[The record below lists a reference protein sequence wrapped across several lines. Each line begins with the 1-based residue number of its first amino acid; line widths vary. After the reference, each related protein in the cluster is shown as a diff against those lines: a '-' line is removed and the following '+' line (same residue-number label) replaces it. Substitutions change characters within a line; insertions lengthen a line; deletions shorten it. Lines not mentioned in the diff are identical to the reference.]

1 MLMRIKMNKKIYL
14 PTLMSFMMACSC
26 SSTEERSKDSSNKTM
41 LKDTHGQETLVA
53 HTFIWEQ
60 GNFETQ
66 NWKAP
71 DYSNQEGRIGWSA
84 DSFTVP
90 KGLEVNVNFWKDI
103 YQKYSSD
110 EGVVHDSYHIDL
122 VYEVVDFRPIMRD
135 ASLSNAQKL
144 KKRRQMVDGIKRKV
158 KRAISAI
165 RNGHKLDDYA
175 KELKNK
181 ISKYKEKNILRELPQ
196 KGRLR
201 FQLGQKDYIRRG
213 LFHSGA
219 YMDDIEQ
226 IFAQYNLPRQLARL
240 PFVESSFNLKA
251 KSKVGASGIWQ
262 IMPATARGKLARNHF
277 YDYRNHPLEAAHVAA
292 KLLAYNYR
300 VLEDWPRA
308 VTAYNYGAAGIRR
321 LSRKLGTSDISEM
334 AKKRHRRWGFA
345 ASNFYASYLA
355 FLDTEQKA
363 GDIHGPEFKIR
374 KPLNYHRLKLTKN
387 IGWNWLQEE
396 LASSWEDFQAL
407 NPQFRHFEK
416 DKYAMLK
423 KGLVIYL
430 PVKSK
435 EEFLDSYDKAKS
447 FYPKYDYRIHRVSRG
462 ENLSL
467 IARKY
472 RVSVNSIIRMNQ
484 LSNRGFIRA
493 GQNLKVPIPLNR

>member
-1 MLMRIKMNKKIYL
+1 MRTNMKRKIYL
-14 PTLMSFMMACSC
+14 PMLLSFMMACSC
-26 SSTEERSKDSSNKTM
+26 SSTEEKASTSSNKPM
-41 LKDTHGQETLVA
+41 LKDSHGQDTLVA

-60 GNFETQ
+60 GDFETKD
-66 NWKAP
+66 WKAP
-71 DYSNQEGRIGWSA
+71 DYSNQEGRIGWSKE
-84 DSFTVP
+84 SFTVP
-90 KGLEVNVNFWKDI
+90 KGLETNVNFWKDI
-103 YQKYSSD
+103 YQTYSSD

-135 ASLSNAQKL
+135 SSLSNAEKL

-158 KRAISAI
+158 ERTIAAI
-165 RNGHKLDDYA
+165 RKGQKLDSYA
-175 KELKNK
+175 QELKEK
-181 ISKYKEKNILRELPQ
+181 ISKYEEKNILRELPK

-219 YMDDIEQ
+219 YMEDIEK
-226 IFAQYNLPRQLARL
+226 IFAQYNLPKQLARL

-251 KSKVGASGIWQ
+251 RSKVGASGIWQ
-262 IMPATARGKLARNHF
+262 IMPSTARGKLARSHF

-308 VTAYNYGAAGIRR
+308 VTAYNYGAAGMRR

-334 AKKRHRRWGFA
+334 AQKRYRRWGFA

-363 GDIHGPEFKIR
+363 SSIHGSNFQIR
-374 KPLNYHRLKLTKN
+374 KGLEYHRLKLSKN
-387 IGWNWLQEE
+387 IGWNWLQDELQAQWEE
-396 LASSWEDFQAL
+396 FKAL
-407 NPQFRHFEK
+407 NPQFRNFER
-416 DKYAMLK
+416 DKYASLR
-423 KGLVIYL
+423 KGRVIYL
-430 PVKSK
+430 PVSSK
-435 EEFLDSYDKAKS
+435 KDFLVSYNKQKS

-484 LSNRGFIRA
+484 LNNRGFIRA
-493 GQNLKVPIPLNR
+493 GQNLKVPIPLKR